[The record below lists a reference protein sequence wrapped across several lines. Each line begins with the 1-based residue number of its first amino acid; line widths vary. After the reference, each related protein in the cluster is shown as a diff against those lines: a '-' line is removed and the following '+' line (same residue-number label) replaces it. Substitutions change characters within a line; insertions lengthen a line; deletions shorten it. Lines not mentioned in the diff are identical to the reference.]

1 MDDQLPD
8 NQAEE
13 HYLRITPALVIPRAE
28 LQFRTSRSGG
38 PGGQHVNKVETR
50 VELLF
55 DVASAPSLSED
66 QRQRLL
72 VELTTWLDN
81 DGVLHLVSDS
91 YRSQYRNRE
100 DVLARFVL
108 LLQHALR
115 PQIPRKHT
123 RTPRRV
129 KEARL
134 QEKRHRSEIKRRRGK
149 GGGDE

>member
-1 MDDQLPD
+1 M
-8 NQAEE
+8 
-13 HYLRITPALVIPRAE
+13 IPRAE
-28 LQFRTSRSGG
+28 LHFRTSRSGG

-55 DVASAPSLSED
+55 DVAASPSLLEG
-66 QRQRLL
+66 QRLRL
-72 VELTTWLDN
+72 LEELPTWLDG

-115 PQIPRKHT
+115 PQIPRKPT

-134 QEKRHRSEIKRRRGK
+134 QEKRHRGEIKRRRGK
-149 GGGDE
+149 QGEE